1 MQMSHE
7 EYKNASKRQKKW
19 LDEMKMPTIEEM
31 IADMPTDEEFRTKI
45 LAGKLLTTEELLSD
59 VPNDAEFREMLRR
72 DAYTIESILK
82 KAIDAP

>member
-1 MQMSHE
+1 MQMTE
-7 EYKNASKRQKKW
+7 EYRNATKRQKKW

-31 IADMPTDEEFRTKI
+31 IADMPTDEKFRKEI

-72 DAYTIESILK
+72 DAYTMAATNK
-82 KAIDAP
+82 KE

>member
-1 MQMSHE
+1 MR
-7 EYKNASKRQKKW
+7 EYRNASKRQKKW

-31 IADMPTDEEFRTKI
+31 IADMPTDEEFRKEI
-45 LAGKLLTTEELLSD
+45 LAGKLLTAEELLSG

-82 KAIDAP
+82 KAINAL